1 MSSICNACN
10 IQLTTTLCGVDVV
23 TFNIK
28 LHTWACAVIFVVVQ
42 GWIQEGGGG
51 GLWFGG

>member
-1 MSSICNACN
+1 MHVY

-23 TFNIK
+23 TLNIK

-42 GWIQEGGGG
+42 CRIQEGGGG
-51 GLWFGG
+51 GGGGCLWFGG